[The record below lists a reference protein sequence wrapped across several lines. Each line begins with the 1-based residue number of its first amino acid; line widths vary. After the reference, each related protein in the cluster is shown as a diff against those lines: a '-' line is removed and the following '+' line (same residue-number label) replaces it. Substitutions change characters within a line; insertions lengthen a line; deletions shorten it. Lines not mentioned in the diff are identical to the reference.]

1 MWHIEIVHRVNHHFC
16 LSFIDGLFFAIII
29 NSHSLYNA
37 KNSLQ
42 IYQWMAHYVILC
54 ESWSPRFEWL
64 IIMYMCSESL
74 SKLACVPFGDSHAR
88 HSPPSTHVS
97 RRLVYLPKPSP
108 SLPPLF
114 TLLPSSCYVPPAP
127 RFNLNFAPA
136 KPKAALRFFKVTRGA
151 ISRGDLAHLLE
162 RFRARYTYR
171 IRHTCRITLFLL
183 RWLYFRIFLYWYIFH
198 DKKIALNI
206 ILIKKFFTLIYIY
219 KLQKISILIKHF
231 NK

>member
-1 MWHIEIVHRVNHHFC
+1 
-16 LSFIDGLFFAIII
+16 
-29 NSHSLYNA
+29 
-37 KNSLQ
+37 
-42 IYQWMAHYVILC
+42 MAHYVILC

-108 SLPPLF
+108 SLPALLS
-114 TLLPSSCYVPPAP
+114 LLPSSRYVPPAP

-162 RFRARYTYR
+162 RFRARYIYR
-171 IRHTCRITLFLL
+171 IRHTFRITLFPL
-183 RWLYFRIFLYWYIFH
+183 WIYFRIFLYRYVFH
-198 DKKIALNI
+198 DKYYFFMLIQEYLNKWSNKICEYKI
-206 ILIKKFFTLIYIY
+206 WKYRFCYLIFIEMPSYFIKIFFAIY
-219 KLQKISILIKHF
+219 
-231 NK
+231 